1 MAAPQPSAGPPPA
14 KLNWYQHLWI
24 GWPFALVF
32 VGGAI
37 GGACGG
43 AAWAINQQVF
53 RKTND
58 PVLRYV
64 WTGLIS
70 VGAIVA
76 YFVLAI
82 LFMKLIGK

>member
-1 MAAPQPSAGPPPA
+1 MIPDGPEP
-14 KLNWYQHLWI
+14 KVTWFEKVWL
-24 GWPFALVF
+24 ALPLALLV

-53 RKTND
+53 KKTEN

-70 VGAIVA
+70 IASILA
-76 YFVLAI
+76 YVLLAA
-82 LFMKLIGK
+82 LFLSTFK